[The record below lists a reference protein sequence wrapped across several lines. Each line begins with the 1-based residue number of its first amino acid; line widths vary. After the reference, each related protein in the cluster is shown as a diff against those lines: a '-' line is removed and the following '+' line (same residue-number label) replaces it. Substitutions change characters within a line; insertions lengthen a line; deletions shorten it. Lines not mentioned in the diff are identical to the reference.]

1 MDKIKEITTCEVC
14 NHNKLTPKLKLGLHP
29 MCDDLIK
36 IEFDRVNEEFPI
48 EILYCDI
55 CHTAH
60 QKYQIPK
67 QKLFPSDYHYR
78 ARFTKDVL
86 EGMKQLVE
94 YVENE
99 YGSLEGKKVL
109 DIGCNDGSLLDFFK
123 AKGAITFG
131 VEPTGAHEDAAQK
144 GHYIT
149 NAYFDKTVAENHIKP
164 DIITFTN
171 VFAHIED
178 LNGLIENLKLLMH
191 DKTILIIEN
200 HYLGA
205 VLEKNQFDTFYH
217 EHPRTYSLKS
227 FTFIASK
234 LGRNIIDF
242 DFPSRYGGNIRV
254 AICKYFL
261 NNPKNFDSNKLD
273 KRFEE
278 VYNKECN
285 FGIDLDLMNLA
296 ISTWKQKKDIEI
308 SIAFKKYGPLE
319 AKAFPGRSAIPVKM
333 LRLTEKCIKCVY
345 EKPGSLKLGYKVP
358 STNIPIV
365 QDKED
370 FSDSKCILNLAWHIA
385 PEIETYLRSKGFKG
399 ELINII

>member
-1 MDKIKEITTCEVC
+1 MDKIREITTCEVC
-14 NHNKLTPKLKLGLHP
+14 DNNKLVPKLNLGLHP

-36 IEFDRVNEEFPI
+36 VESDRVNEEFPI
-48 EILYCDI
+48 EISYCGI
-55 CHTAH
+55 CYTAH

-94 YVENE
+94 YTENE
-99 YGSLEGKKVL
+99 YGSLEGKKIL

-123 AKGAITFG
+123 TKGAITFG

-149 NAYFDKTVAENHIKP
+149 NAYFDKSVAENHIKP

-205 VLEKNQFDTFYH
+205 VLERNQFDTFYH

-227 FTFIASK
+227 FTYIASK

-254 AICKYFL
+254 VISKYFL
-261 NNPKNFDSNKLD
+261 NDPKNFDSNKLD
-273 KRFEE
+273 KKFEE

-285 FGIDLDLMNLA
+285 FGKQLQKMGYDIF
-296 ISTWKQKKDIEI
+296 TWKFDKFYEIEE
-308 SIAFKKYGPLE
+308 AVKKYGPLE
-319 AKAFPGRSAIPVKM
+319 AKAFPGRSAIPVK
-333 LRLTEKCIKCVY
+333 LLGLDERHIKCVY

-358 STNIPIV
+358 STNIPII

-385 PEIETYLRSKGFKG
+385 PEISKYLESKGFKG
-399 ELINII
+399 ELIQII